1 MLENSKENGCGND
14 PVKHPSHYQSSSGL
28 EVIDVIKAFTEDLSG
43 YQAVYTGNVLKY
55 MCRWHKK
62 NGLEDLKKA
71 KQYLDWLIDT
81 IEAEEANKEKSDPTL
96 IGILEPKLSSP
107 VFWNA
112 LFENSDFK
120 KIWDELSDE
129 EKQMIRLNPSDDC
142 FIPKDKGYPSYKELL
157 NMTSNKEEENKD
169 E

>member
-14 PVKHPSHYQSSSGL
+14 SVRHPSHYQSSSGL

-62 NGLEDLKKA
+62 NGIEDLKKA

-81 IEAEEANKEKSDPTL
+81 IETEGANKEKSDPTL
-96 IGILEPKLSSP
+96 IDILEPKAVP
-107 VFWNA
+107 VDWKA
-112 LFENSDFK
+112 MFEHSWFK
-120 KIWDELSDE
+120 SIWDELSDE
-129 EKQMIRLNPSDDC
+129 EKKMARLNPSDDC
-142 FIPKDKGYPSYKELL
+142 FIPKDKGYPSYKEFL